1 MKEQTGIGK
10 EDVREREREREGGR
24 MRLRERDDNLT
35 MF

>member
-10 EDVREREREREGGR
+10 EDVREREREREEGR